1 MSSTR
6 SRFRPAPATENEAW
20 RRAALVLVA
29 HGTGEGGNAA
39 LKRHVSALEARHLF
53 AEVAGATLTGGPD
66 PDKILDAIQA
76 PESYVV
82 PFFMTDGT
90 AVRDILHRRLG
101 LTGPVT
107 ERGGRRIV
115 LSAPVGLNPRLSKLI
130 VRRAQALARERA
142 ITPETAT
149 LLLVGHGS
157 TRNPA
162 SRRTTE
168 AHATRA
174 RKGDIFAAVATA
186 YLDEQPTLD
195 QSVASLVGPAV
206 AVGLFSEDGL
216 HASQDVPPI
225 LAARKP
231 AVPYLGAIGS
241 DPEMADLI
249 IDQVKA
255 ADA

>member
-6 SRFRPAPATENEAW
+6 SRSRPAPATELGAW
-20 RRAALVLVA
+20 QRAALVLVA

-39 LKRHVSALEARHLF
+39 LNSHVKALEARRLF
-53 AEVAGATLTGGPD
+53 AQVAGATLTGGAD
-66 PDKILDAIQA
+66 PEKVLDAIKA
-76 PESYVV
+76 PETYVV
-82 PFFMTDGT
+82 PFFMTDGS
-90 AVRDILHRRLG
+90 AVHDILHRRLG

-130 VRRAQALARERA
+130 VRRAQALSRERA
-142 ITPETAT
+142 IIPETAT
-149 LLLVGHGS
+149 LLLIGHGS

-162 SRRTTE
+162 SHRTTE
-168 AHATRA
+168 AHATRT
-174 RKGDIFAAVATA
+174 RKGHIFAAVATA
-186 YLDEQPTLD
+186 YLDEQPILA

-206 AVGLFSEDGL
+206 AVGLFSKDGL
-216 HASQDVPPI
+216 HASHDVPPI

-249 IDQVKA
+249 IDQVKS
-255 ADA
+255 ADT